1 MKILIVDDH
10 TLIRAALADLL
21 AKHQFEVVAEASSS
35 NQAAAL
41 INTHRPEIVLVDINL
56 GANSGVDLIKQM
68 KRSGD
73 ASEFVVLT
81 MHDDN
86 QTLESAKAAG
96 AVAFVTK
103 SAPTQSLL
111 EILHTVAT
119 GSDKF
124 LKASKINKVTE
135 APDFNLTPREL
146 EVLAL
151 LPTGATANA
160 IGGLLFLSES
170 TVKIYLANIYRKLS
184 ASNRARAVSIA
195 LESKLITN

>member
-56 GANSGVDLIKQM
+56 GGDSGVDLIKQM
-68 KRSGD
+68 KRSAE
-73 ASEFVVLT
+73 ASKFVVLT

-86 QTLESAKAAG
+86 QTFESAKAAG

-111 EILHTVAT
+111 EILHAAAA

-124 LKASKINKVTE
+124 LKAGKINKVTE

-146 EVLAL
+146 DVLAL
-151 LPTGATANA
+151 LPTGAAAYA

-170 TVKIYLANIYRKLS
+170 TVKSHLANIYRKLS
-184 ASNRARAVSIA
+184 ASNRAQAVSIA
-195 LESKLITN
+195 LERKLITN